1 MPDKEKEAIRS
12 QQQKRKR
19 INRIKNGIILT
30 IASWML
36 VSITVI
42 IILVVQVIG
51 LNHSVRK
58 LKSNVASI
66 EGVDSEIS
74 SEEEEKYANVVTGVD
89 TEDNMYTEGDT
100 QKVYL
105 TFETVPSENTNAI
118 LDVLAE
124 YNVKATFFV
133 CGDDSEEAKEIYK
146 RIVEEGH
153 TLGMN
158 SYVNDFS
165 QIYQS
170 IENFSED
177 FHQIQDYL
185 REVTGVTS
193 VYYRFPGGTF
203 NQVSDVNFA
212 EFVHVLNQEEIT
224 YFDWNVD
231 AGDSGTSYTVD
242 DVVLNVTQGVAN
254 YKTSV
259 VRLHDSESRGTTV
272 EALGTLIETLQDS
285 GVELLPIDDSTYKVQ
300 YIKAE
305 SVE

>member
-124 YNVKATFFV
+124 YNIKATFFV
-133 CGDDSEEAKEIYK
+133 CGDDSEEAKAIYK

-231 AGDSGTSYTVD
+231 AGDSGNSYTVD

>member
-1 MPDKEKEAIRS
+1 MPNKEKEAIHS

-51 LNHSVRK
+51 LNRNVRR
-58 LKSNVASI
+58 LKSNFASL
-66 EGVDSEIS
+66 EGGDTELT
-74 SEEEEKYANVVTGVD
+74 SEEEERYANVVTGVD
-89 TEDNMYTEGDT
+89 TEENMYSDGDKR
-100 QKVYL
+100 KVYL
-105 TFETVPSENTNAI
+105 TFETVPSKNTEAI

-124 YNVKATFFV
+124 YHVKATFFV
-133 CGDDSEEAKEIYK
+133 CGDDSEEAKAIYK
-146 RIVEEGH
+146 RIVDEGH

-170 IENFSED
+170 IESFGDD

-193 VYYRFPGGTF
+193 TYYRFPGGTF

-212 EFVHVLNQEEIT
+212 EFVHVLNEEDIT

-231 AGDSGTSYTVD
+231 AGDAGNSYTVD
-242 DVVLNVTQGVAN
+242 DIVLNVTQGVAN

-259 VRLHDSESRGTTV
+259 VRLHDSEGRTTTT

-285 GVELLPIDDSTYKVQ
+285 GVDILPIDDSTYKVQ

>member
-133 CGDDSEEAKEIYK
+133 CGDDSEEAKAIYK